1 MANSWISSGFWFGSS
16 TGGRAALAASIAVLS
31 AGVSANAVPASA
43 DALAP
48 AVQQRVTAA
57 QTKLHTAEAALGATQ
72 PELAKHMATAQAA
85 LKQFRTAPKT
95 TSAVALSALLDSAK
109 TEYATCNV
117 QAATVEKQVGD
128 AHDASEEL
136 RQILQANRND
146 AATKKAVGAP
156 LTELAAKSQKTLSQK
171 LKVAADELEAAQAT
185 LLVESARAAP
195 TAHGPGACD
204 IRKTDWLNLKFP
216 ASDSFNGFQL
226 KRGSVDV
233 DGGPDPMNN
242 SRVTF
247 SFQFARVDF
256 GDTDSNGIT
265 EAFVRVDEAGAGYE
279 QQSHQLL
286 FAFEDDPS
294 CAPKPLA
301 NAELGFA
308 KHTAMGPT
316 AYFEESDDGTS
327 EWRLAFGRL
336 VQTKVGA
343 PLPFCQGGLSP
354 GRFSNGK
361 QTLNIPNNCSDQASF
376 NGPKYVALSRGGI
389 SPQAV
394 DGQTQNV
401 IYMQEGDTCWRYG
414 LTASKSGSVSVR
426 WLPDLSASINRNA
439 TVVRGCEAGGG
450 EYKRVK

>member
-1 MANSWISSGFWFGSS
+1 
-16 TGGRAALAASIAVLS
+16 
-31 AGVSANAVPASA
+31 
-43 DALAP
+43 
-48 AVQQRVTAA
+48 VQQRVNAA
-57 QTKLHTAEAALGATQ
+57 ETKLHAAEAALGTTQ
-72 PELAKHMATAQAA
+72 PELAKHMTAAQAA
-85 LKQFRTAPKT
+85 LKQFRIAPKT
-95 TSAVALSALLDSAK
+95 ASAAALSALLDSAK
-109 TEYATCNV
+109 TEYARCNV
-117 QAATVEKQVGD
+117 QAAAVEKQAGD
-128 AHDASEEL
+128 ADDAYEEL

-146 AATKKAVGAP
+146 AATKKAVGEP
-156 LTELAAKSQKTLSQK
+156 LTELAAKSQKALSMK

-195 TAHGPGACD
+195 TAHGPGTCD

-242 SRVTF
+242 DRVTF
-247 SFQFARVDF
+247 SFQFARVDY
-256 GDTDSNGIT
+256 GDTDDNGIT

-279 QQSHQLL
+279 QMSHQLL

-294 CAPKPLA
+294 CTAKPLA
-301 NAELGFA
+301 NAELGYA
-308 KHTAMGPT
+308 KHTAIGPS
-316 AYFEESDDGTS
+316 AYLEESDDGQT

-376 NGPKYVALSRGGI
+376 NGAKYVALSRGGI
-389 SPQAV
+389 SQQAV
-394 DGQTQNV
+394 EGQMQNV

-414 LTASKSGSVSVR
+414 LTAGKSGAVTVR
-426 WLPDLSASINRNA
+426 WLPDPSASINRNA